1 MYKNGAIFCPTLYVQ
16 CSRKFITTSERLK
29 SFEVDFVDM
38 PLSSQVESS
47 RMCSS
52 RPPSIWGHFSLKS
65 GQVSV
70 PQQLPGLVTDCDT
83 QLTRVSSMN
92 GDCAVGVAFSQH

>member
-1 MYKNGAIFCPTLYVQ
+1 MYSVHASSSQLLNV
-16 CSRKFITTSERLK
+16 SSRLK
-29 SFEVDFVDM
+29 STEVDM